1 MDSLCQTQPAPRLHS
16 VAWLLP
22 ASSLFFVSLWSKF
35 PRGIGRPLHPSGALR
50 NLRGTCR
57 DAVDNPVG
65 SAPNF
70 AEGLAVDSPP
80 QHIHVEDVIP
90 SQETGFKDVKEDC
103 F

>member
-1 MDSLCQTQPAPRLHS
+1 MSHGSFPLSPF
-16 VAWLLP
+16 
-22 ASSLFFVSLWSKF
+22 SLFLSGLSF
-35 PRGIGRPLHPSGALR
+35 HGALGVLCTHLGR
-50 NLRGTCR
+50 FRISVEPV

-80 QHIHVEDVIP
+80 QHIHVGDVVL